1 MHPLGM
7 RSGKEFDRLRRIFD
21 RIEEKEAAPRDGLG
35 DDCSL
40 FKLGGITLAASI
52 DSSVEGVHFR
62 TDWLDFMEIGYRSA
76 AAALSD
82 LAAEGAE
89 PIGLLVALGVP
100 DVPVPGGRIDPA
112 ADIMAGVAT
121 VAHNVGAS
129 VLGGDLVRSDKY
141 LVDICVLGTA
151 ARPVRRAGAHEGDGV
166 WVTGYLGGAGLA
178 LAQLRAGK
186 RPEPALRNRYACP
199 DVRIEAGRWLAAHGA
214 TAMIDISDG
223 LAADADHLAAAS
235 EVGIE
240 INLEHL
246 PLWEGVDAMAAAAS
260 GEEFELL
267 VALPPHFG
275 DSNASTFRGDTGVQ
289 LTRIGAC
296 LRGGGGRRGGLRLLQ
311 GNTPVPLPPGY
322 DHFTQ

>member
-7 RSGKEFDRLRRIFD
+7 GSGKEFDLLRRIFD

-35 DDCSL
+35 DDCAL

-62 TDWLDFMEIGYRSA
+62 TDWLDFVEIGFRSA

-89 PIGLLVALGVP
+89 PLGLLVALGVP
-100 DVPVPGGRIDPA
+100 DIPVPGGKIDPA

-141 LVDICVLGTA
+141 LVDVCVLGTA
-151 ARPVRRAGAHEGDGV
+151 VRPVRRAGAHEGDGV
-166 WVTGYLGGAGLA
+166 WVTGYLGGAGAA
-178 LAQLRAGK
+178 LAQLLAGK
-186 RPEPALRNRYACP
+186 RPPTALRNRYACP

-223 LAADADHLAAAS
+223 LAADAGHLAAAS
-235 EVGIE
+235 DVGIE
-240 INLEHL
+240 INLEDV
-246 PLWEGVDAMAAAAS
+246 PLWEGVDALAAAAS

-267 VALPPHFG
+267 LTLPPHFG
-275 DSNASTFRGDTGVQ
+275 DSNASSFRGDTGVE
-289 LTRIGAC
+289 LTRIGVC
-296 LRGGGGRRGGLRLLQ
+296 LRGGGGRRGGVRLLR
-311 GNTPVPLPPGY
+311 NRELVPLPRGY
-322 DHFTQ
+322 DHFSK